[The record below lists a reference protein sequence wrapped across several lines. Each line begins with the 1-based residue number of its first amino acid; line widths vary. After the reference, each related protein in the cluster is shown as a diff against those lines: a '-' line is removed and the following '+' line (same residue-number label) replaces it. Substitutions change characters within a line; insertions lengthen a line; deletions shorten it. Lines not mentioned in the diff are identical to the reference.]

1 MLYLLYESIF
11 IYLKGFVVWIY
22 LIRDVVCYHNSWFF
36 SIVDHKVYLTY
47 LRTSKEYLDV
57 YLQSSS
63 SAVKS
68 PKDVSRR
75 HDRVC
80 SPSVEYCL
88 TYGWRKRQNNVVSI
102 DDQTL
107 QEGSGQTPCCSLRQ
121 YLIRDIISTLTA
133 GRLCGDRHLLTCH
146 LLTVVSVASR
156 LWEISWTRERS
167 PVIQSSNSK
176 LWLVLERVFKYRKG
190 ETRFW

>member
-1 MLYLLYESIF
+1 MSKETTSSFPHGVSKCCTYYTKVFLYIWKDSFL
-11 IYLKGFVVWIY
+11 WIY
-22 LIRDVVCYHNSWFF
+22 LISDVVCYHNSWFL

-47 LRTSKEYLDV
+47 LRTRNECLDV
-57 YLQSSS
+57 YLRSSS

-68 PKDVSRR
+68 LEDVSRR

-80 SPSVEYCL
+80 PPSVEYCL
-88 TYGWRKRQNNVVSI
+88 TYGWRKRQNNVSI

-107 QEGSGQTPCCSLRQ
+107 QEGSGRTPCCSLRQ

-133 GRLCGDRHLLTCH
+133 GRLCGDCHLLTCH

-156 LWEISWTRERS
+156 LWEISWTR
-167 PVIQSSNSK
+167 
-176 LWLVLERVFKYRKG
+176 
-190 ETRFW
+190 